1 MSYESEEDVKKLQ
14 EELAQK
20 YKNPKNVEHFGVEA
34 VPKELK
40 TTRWYDLFMIFA
52 SFFITPVHMMLPG
65 TFALVYGL
73 SFWQAVISTTLGTS
87 LAYIFEAIF
96 AMTGTKYGLPGAVAT
111 RFTMGGTLA
120 RFIPSVLR
128 AATSIILF
136 ASQTL
141 GGGLMIQALLRYAT
155 GNNYSLIIISLLFAI
170 FQTIIAIM
178 GFEGLKKLTRYIF
191 PVKLLG
197 MGYIAYSLI
206 YSGLPEFAWDT
217 VTKAPPATPG
227 WGGFAIA
234 TSLMMGIFLT
244 LITDTSDFCRY
255 TKSNPEMFFG
265 TIVGTSV
272 SQFIASFMG
281 VYSALAIKN
290 WNPFEAI
297 THTNP
302 ALIVVV
308 FLIIMVVLDNWS
320 VNILNLYTA
329 GLCLVN
335 SVPKLGRFWWTVIA
349 GVLATIASTMPVFI
363 EQASAIIN
371 QFGLLYSP
379 IAGILMA
386 DLIFLKKFKMD
397 INELMKI
404 DGRYS
409 YYKGWNLIAVLVI
422 VIGAISFNIWP
433 DVMVPVLSN
442 IIFTAILYYGLVKV
456 ISPRWEALR
465 VASIPFEEE
474 FMPTKQSPVAEAG
487 K

>member
-1 MSYESEEDVKKLQ
+1 MSNESKLDAKQLQ
-14 EELAQK
+14 EELAKK

-34 VPKELK
+34 IPPELK
-40 TTRWYDLFMIFA
+40 TTKWYDLFMIFA

-65 TFALVYGL
+65 TFALIYGL
-73 SFWQAVISTTLGTS
+73 SFWQAVISTTLGTMI
-87 LAYIFEAIF
+87 AYVFEAIF

-128 AATSIILF
+128 AITSIILF
-136 ASQTL
+136 AAQTL
-141 GGGLMIQALLRYAT
+141 GGGLAIQALLREAT
-155 GNNYSLIIISLLFAI
+155 GNTYHLLIISFLFAI

-178 GFEGLKKLTRYIF
+178 GFEGLKKLTRFVF
-191 PVKLLG
+191 PLKLLG

-206 YSGLPEFAWDT
+206 YSGIPEFAWDA

-227 WGGFAIA
+227 WSGFAIA
-234 TSLMMGIFLT
+234 TSIMMGIFLT

-255 TKSNPEMFFG
+255 TRSNPDMFFG
-265 TIVGTSV
+265 TIVGTGV

-281 VYSALAIKN
+281 VYSALAISN
-290 WNPFEAI
+290 WNVFEAM
-297 THTNP
+297 THTHP
-302 ALIVVV
+302 SLIVII

-349 GVLATIASTMPVFI
+349 GVLATIACTQPVFI
-363 EQASAIIN
+363 DHATPIIDK
-371 QFGLLYSP
+371 FGLVYSP

-397 INELMKI
+397 MSELMKP

-409 YYKGWNLIAVLVI
+409 YYKGWNPIAILVI
-422 VIGAISFNIWP
+422 VIGAIVFSFWP

-442 IIFTAILYYGLVKV
+442 IIFTGILYYLLVKV
-456 ISPRWEALR
+456 ISPHWKGLR
-465 VASIPFEEE
+465 IASTPYEEE
-474 FMPTKQSPVAEAG
+474 VKTSKENGVAG
-487 K
+487 